1 MGLLRLSWSSD
12 TRKVVHDGFPNSSE
26 APSSS
31 RRRHHIRMREGLT
44 LGKLTCNTTPSSPP
58 TRIMSPIQTFR
69 SFIPPFTTR
78 FSPNPPISNAS
89 SASGCS
95 AFCHPVSWRLPRN
108 LSASPEAEDSSSKK
122 MRMPAPNKPQ
132 APSPDLSHD
141 KQHII
146 ME

>member
-1 MGLLRLSWSSD
+1 MGLLRLSWSLD
-12 TRKVVHDGFPNSSE
+12 IRKIVHDGFPNRSE

-31 RRRHHIRMREGLT
+31 RRRHHIRMRGGLT

-95 AFCHPVSWRLPRN
+95 AFCHPVSWRLPRI